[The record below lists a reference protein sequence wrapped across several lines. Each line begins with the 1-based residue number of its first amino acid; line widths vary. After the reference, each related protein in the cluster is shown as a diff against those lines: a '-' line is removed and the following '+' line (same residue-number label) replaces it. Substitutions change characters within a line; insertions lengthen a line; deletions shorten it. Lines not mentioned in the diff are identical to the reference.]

1 MLENEV
7 THLDKRRVLPPVRKP
22 VPWEDFYKQF
32 RQHIVD
38 EHNILN
44 QRTIW
49 LAISQSFFFG
59 GYASVANAPKEAK
72 SPIFAGQQD
81 LLLWLIPSAAL
92 VACIC
97 IFFGVIARS
106 ISMHSLQKKF
116 DLSGQFDEN
125 YPPIDAGKNVKMMEV
140 FSVWILPIVF
150 MITWIIIL
158 AKQFIHV

>member
-1 MLENEV
+1 MAEDEIIF
-7 THLDKRRVLPPVRKP
+7 LDKKRVLPPVRKP

-59 GYASVANAPKEAK
+59 GYASVANAPKDAK
-72 SPIFAGQQD
+72 SPIFAGQQE

-97 IFFGVIARS
+97 IFLGVVARS
-106 ISMHSLQKKF
+106 ISMQSLQKKF
-116 DLSGQFDEN
+116 DLYGDFDEN
-125 YPPIDAGKNVKMMEV
+125 FPPLDAGTKVKRMEI
-140 FSVWILPIVF
+140 FSVWVLPLVF
-150 MITWIIIL
+150 AITWMIIL
-158 AKQFIHV
+158 AKQFIHI

>member
-1 MLENEV
+1 MNEV
-7 THLDKRRVLPPVRKP
+7 TYLDKKRVLPPVKKP
-22 VPWEDFYKQF
+22 VPWEDFYKQY

-59 GYASVANAPKEAK
+59 SYASAANAPKEAK
-72 SPIFAGQQD
+72 SPIFATQQD

-106 ISMHSLQKKF
+106 ISMQALQKKF

-125 YPPIDAGKNVKMMEV
+125 YPPLDAGTNVKLMEV
-140 FSVWILPIVF
+140 FSVWILPLVF
-150 MITWIIIL
+150 AVTWITIL
-158 AKQFIHV
+158 VTQFMQT